1 VPADGTRAAIGGSG
15 DVFGKLTDK
24 AILACVYQDGGAGGK
39 EQGGEQLFAGL
50 SVQPP
55 HGE

>member
-24 AILACVYQDGGAGGK
+24 AILAWVYNVVVPEAKNKEAGSY
-39 EQGGEQLFAGL
+39 LPA
-50 SVQPP
+50 
-55 HGE
+55 